1 MLVLQLVRPCQESLV
16 QVNMLRHREAECG
29 MSTELSNDSLTE
41 AFGPMATEILLIL
54 SPMLLLGF
62 ISYN

>member
-1 MLVLQLVRPCQESLV
+1 
-16 QVNMLRHREAECG
+16 MLRNREAECG
-29 MSTELSNDSLTE
+29 MYTELSNDLLTE
-41 AFGPMATEILLIL
+41 AFGPMAIEILSIL